1 MPPNGKADLAH
12 PEAADWVLGALGPA
26 QAEDFPRHLTGCLHC
41 QAAVAEFGQFG
52 QMLQHLPPA
61 AEPPPGLE
69 ARTIASVL
77 AAAAKYPT
85 PQADRRSDPED
96 QAATRVQPRPQ
107 LQPPAGDETRVQPR
121 PQLQPPAGDETRVQP
136 RPQLQPP
143 AGDEIPIQPRP
154 QLQPPAGDEI
164 PIQPRPQLQ
173 PPAGDETR
181 PGVTRLPV
189 WRHYRGRLAAVVAA
203 AAAIITAAIV
213 IPLSLGGARTT
224 SAAVTVVIPL
234 HATTAAKLIGDG
246 AATGQATAH
255 QAGPSW
261 TFDMTIHGLKVLPG
275 NDVYECWWAAPGS
288 TRAHPQLVSGG
299 TFVVD
304 NSGSTTVTM
313 TTGVDPRQFRTMEV
327 TAESPGTGALHGTVI
342 LTGQATL

>member
-1 MPPNGKADLAH
+1 MPPDSKADLAH
-12 PEAADWVLGALGPA
+12 PEAADWVLGTMGPA
-26 QAEDFPRHLTGCLHC
+26 QAEDFPRHLTSCLHC
-41 QAAVAEFGQFG
+41 QAAVAEFGELG

-85 PQADRRSDPED
+85 PKADRRSDPED

-121 PQLQPPAGDETRVQP
+121 PQLQPPAKPQA
-136 RPQLQPP
+136 RP
-143 AGDEIPIQPRP
+143 E
-154 QLQPPAGDEI
+154 
-164 PIQPRPQLQ
+164 
-173 PPAGDETR
+173 
-181 PGVTRLPV
+181 VTRLPV

-203 AAAIITAAIV
+203 AAAIIIAA
-213 IPLSLGGARTT
+213 L
-224 SAAVTVVIPL
+224 VVIPNLGGGGLNPAQATAAVQL
-234 HATTAAKLIGDG
+234 HATPAAKLIGDG
-246 AATGQATAH
+246 AATGRATAH

-261 TFDMTIHGLKVLPG
+261 TFTMTVHGLKVLPDN
-275 NDVYECWWAAPGS
+275 NDVYECWWVGPGS
-288 TRAHPQLVSGG
+288 TKAHPQLVSGG

-313 TTGVDPRQFRTMEV
+313 TTGIDPRQFRTMEV
-327 TAESPGTGALHGTVI
+327 TAESPGTGARQGPVLLI
-342 LTGQATL
+342 GQTL

>member
-1 MPPNGKADLAH
+1 MPPKGKADLAH
-12 PEAADWVLGALGPA
+12 PEAADWVMGTLGPA
-26 QAEDFPRHLTGCLHC
+26 QAEDFPRHLTDCLHC
-41 QAAVAEFGQFG
+41 QAAVAEFGQLG

-85 PQADRRSDPED
+85 PKADRRSDPED

-121 PQLQPPAGDETRVQP
+121 PQLQPPAKP
-136 RPQLQPP
+136 KARPEVTQL
-143 AGDEIPIQPRP
+143 R
-154 QLQPPAGDEI
+154 
-164 PIQPRPQLQ
+164 
-173 PPAGDETR
+173 
-181 PGVTRLPV
+181 V

-213 IPLSLGGARTT
+213 IPLSLGGGRTT
-224 SAAVTVVIPL
+224 PATAIATLVIPL

-246 AATGQATAH
+246 AATGRATAR

-261 TFDMTIHGLKVLPG
+261 TFDMTVHGLKVLPG
-275 NDVYECWWAAPGS
+275 NEVYECWYATSGS
-288 TRAHPQLVSGG
+288 TRLHPLLVSGG

-304 NSGSTTVTM
+304 NSGSITVTM
-313 TTGVDPRQFRTMEV
+313 TTGVDPRQFRTMEI
-327 TAESPGTGALHGTVI
+327 TAQSPGTGALQRPVLLI
-342 LTGQATL
+342 GQTL